1 MVASAVTDTRPTLL
15 VVDDD
20 SRVRTVVCWQL
31 EAEGY
36 DVREAADGNTA
47 WQGIA
52 DHRPD
57 LIVLDLSLPGM
68 SGLDL
73 LRRLR
78 SGGDPTPVVVL
89 SGRSGEGDRIVGL
102 DLGADD
108 YLVKPFSPGELA
120 ARVRS
125 VLRRSSRHP
134 VAPPGVSSSCAG

>member
-1 MVASAVTDTRPTLL
+1 MVASAAGDGRRSLL

-47 WQGIA
+47 WAGIVT
-52 DHRPD
+52 HRPD
-57 LIVLDLSLPGM
+57 LIVLDLSLPGL

-78 SGGDPTPVVVL
+78 GGGDPTPVVVL
-89 SGRSGEGDRIVGL
+89 SGRSGEGDRMMGL

-108 YLVKPFSPGELA
+108 YLSSPSPRA
-120 ARVRS
+120 S
-125 VLRRSSRHP
+125 W
-134 VAPPGVSSSCAG
+134 PPGCGRCSGAAAGTPYPWLRARAP